1 MKAEPMPAVR
11 ICPLPGDGLGPL
23 GGPFT
28 VESVTES
35 AGADP
40 QAAGASVAGLEAAG
54 PPRDSGP
61 QDDVVATVVQFG
73 RWISRG
79 MSYYQNKGGIE
90 DSSLFKSFAAECF
103 EELTRDAPEAAAQLT
118 GLTVICRELAAAVA
132 DDPTWR
138 LHRAILATLP
148 GVRFVE

>member
-1 MKAEPMPAVR
+1 MPAIR
-11 ICPLPGDGLGPL
+11 ICPLPDGGLGPL

-28 VESVTES
+28 IES
-35 AGADP
+35 ADGDP
-40 QAAGASVAGLEAAG
+40 QNLAVSV
-54 PPRDSGP
+54 
-61 QDDVVATVVQFG
+61 VVQFG

-90 DSSLFKSFAAECF
+90 DSSLFKSFSVECF
-103 EELTRDAPEAAAQLT
+103 EELTRDDPESATCLT
-118 GLTVICRELAAAVA
+118 DLTVMCERLPPTVA
-132 DDPTWR
+132 DDPMWR

>member
-1 MKAEPMPAVR
+1 MPAVR
-11 ICPLPGDGLGPL
+11 ICPLPDGGLGPL

-28 VESVTES
+28 IAS
-35 AGADP
+35 ADGERADGDSADGA
-40 QAAGASVAGLEAAG
+40 A
-54 PPRDSGP
+54 
-61 QDDVVATVVQFG
+61 VATIVQFV

-79 MSYYQNKGGIE
+79 MSYYQNKGGIA

-103 EELTRDAPEAAAQLT
+103 EELTRDVPEAAEHLT
-118 GLTVICRELAAAVA
+118 DLTVICSGLPAAVA
-132 DDPTWR
+132 GDPMWH

>member
-1 MKAEPMPAVR
+1 MPA
-11 ICPLPGDGLGPL
+11 IKITALPDGGLGPL

-28 VESVTES
+28 VES

-40 QAAGASVAGLEAAG
+40 DGAAAAI
-54 PPRDSGP
+54 
-61 QDDVVATVVQFG
+61 VVEFG
-73 RWISRG
+73 RWISHG

-103 EELTRDAPEAAAQLT
+103 EELARDAPEEAARLT
-118 GLTVICRELAAAVA
+118 DLTVVCSGLPAAVTG
-132 DDPTWR
+132 DPMWR